1 MLEFIDKKDSLEGFE
16 AININTIAI
25 PFIKLAQDL
34 SPQLKKSKPEYI
46 EGLVVGDF
54 FNSVTGNN
62 YGKTFDFTVIKFEHI
77 FTEWKPNRGGF
88 VGYHDV
94 DEAYKI
100 AVSTKFNEMKTSEG
114 NDLIETYMY
123 YILMSGKEKDGVLI
137 LSASSTAIKNAKKLN
152 SMMNMQY
159 FANGDKALPYHQVY
173 TAKSSMVSD
182 SKNEWWVID
191 FSFKEF
197 VNETLYLAAKEQ
209 RTLIKSKTIDYA
221 QLENKT
227 TQVSVPY

>member
-1 MLEFIDKKDSLEGFE
+1 MLEFIDKKDSSEGFE

-25 PFIKLAQDL
+25 PFIKLTQDL
-34 SPQLKKSKPEYI
+34 SPQLKKNKPEYI
-46 EGLVVGDF
+46 EGLAVGDF
-54 FNSVTGNN
+54 FNSVTGEN

-123 YILMSGKEKDGVLI
+123 YILISGKEKDGVLI